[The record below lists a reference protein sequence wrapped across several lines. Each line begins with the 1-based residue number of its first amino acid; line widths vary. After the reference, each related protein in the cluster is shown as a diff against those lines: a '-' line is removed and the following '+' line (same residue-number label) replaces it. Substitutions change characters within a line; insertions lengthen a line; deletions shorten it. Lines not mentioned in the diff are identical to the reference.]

1 MKLTSSKIPTIDL
14 FAGPGG
20 LSEGFWRTGKY
31 DICLSIE
38 KDYWAHETLRLRAF
52 FHQFDRASVPDDYY
66 EFVAGRM
73 SQSEL
78 YELHPEEF
86 GKADAEAYHAE
97 LGSDAFPKDIVDT
110 RIRAALEA
118 SESKEWLLI
127 GGPPCQAYSLVGRAR
142 RHKDPEFIKDPKHIL
157 YKQYLRIIAEH
168 KPTVFVMENVT
179 GILTSR
185 LQGEKIFP
193 RICKDLQNPGQALN
207 INKDTQYQLFSLREG
222 VSDDASVLAWN
233 YVLKAEDYGIPQ
245 ARHRV
250 IVVGVRADVAV
261 KPGKMTEVHPGTTVW
276 DVIGDIP
283 KLRSKL
289 SKEEDGSTQWV
300 TALRAM
306 TERSWFGDI
315 KNRQVKEK
323 LCANLQSLSF
333 TLQTSGGGLRK
344 SGARSQLCE
353 MLRDSHVPVPPNHES
368 RGHMRSDL
376 WRYLYASTFAKVCH
390 RSPTIRDFPKGLWP
404 NHTNLDNSGGNPIFG
419 DRFHVQLRNKPSS
432 TVMAHISKDGHYYI
446 HPDPSQCRSLTVRE
460 AARLQTFPDNYLFLG
475 PRTEQFRQ
483 VGNAVP
489 PLLAQKI
496 ADAVYAVFDK
506 YNET

>member
-1 MKLTSSKIPTIDL
+1 MKLASSRIPTIDL

-31 DICLSIE
+31 DVCLSIE
-38 KDYWAHETLRLRAF
+38 KNEWAHETLRLRSF
-52 FHQFDRASVPDDYY
+52 FHQFPHMQAPSDYY
-66 EFVAGRM
+66 RLLAGDI
-73 SQSEL
+73 SISEL
-78 YELHPEEF
+78 YSQYPVE
-86 GKADAEAYHAE
+86 ARAAESEAWLAE
-97 LGSDAFPKDIVDT
+97 LGSPTYEALVEE
-110 RIRAALEA
+110 RISVVLQNVPDRG
-118 SESKEWLLI
+118 WMLI

-142 RHKDPEFIKDPKHIL
+142 RRSDPNFEKDPRHTL
-157 YKQYLRIIAEH
+157 YKHYLKIIANYQ
-168 KPTVFVMENVT
+168 PTVFVMENVT

-185 LQGEKIFP
+185 LQGETIFP
-193 RICKDLQNPGQALN
+193 KICKDLQNPGRALG
-207 INKDTQYQLFSLREG
+207 INRDTRYRLFSLRG
-222 VSDDASVLAWN
+222 DVPDDASVSPWD
-233 YVLKAEDYGIPQ
+233 YVLRAENYGIPQ

-276 DVIGDIP
+276 DVIGDLP

-353 MLRDSHVPVPPNHES
+353 MLRDSQ
-368 RGHMRSDL
+368 
-376 WRYLYASTFAKVCH
+376 
-390 RSPTIRDFPKGLWP
+390 
-404 NHTNLDNSGGNPIFG
+404 
-419 DRFHVQLRNKPSS
+419 DRKSV
-432 TVMAHISKDGHYYI
+432 V
-446 HPDPSQCRSLTVRE
+446 
-460 AARLQTFPDNYLFLG
+460 
-475 PRTEQFRQ
+475 
-483 VGNAVP
+483 
-489 PLLAQKI
+489 
-496 ADAVYAVFDK
+496 
-506 YNET
+506 

>member
-1 MKLTSSKIPTIDL
+1 MRSTSFKIPTIDL

-38 KDYWAHETLRLRAF
+38 KNAWAHETLKLRSF
-52 FHQFDRASVPDDYY
+52 VHQFPYLSAPPEYY
-66 EFVAGRM
+66 QLLAGKTTA
-73 SQSEL
+73 SEL
-78 YELHPEEF
+78 YDHYPDDA
-86 GKADAEAYHAE
+86 KAADLEAWLAE
-97 LGSDAFPKDIVDT
+97 LGSPSYPNELIDD
-110 RIRAALEA
+110 RITAVLDNARNRG
-118 SESKEWLLI
+118 WILI

-142 RHKDPEFIKDPKHIL
+142 RRSDPDFEKDPRHTL
-157 YKQYLRIIAEH
+157 YKQYLRIIAKH
-168 KPTVFVMENVT
+168 RPTVFVMENVT

-193 RICKDLQNPGQALN
+193 RICRDLQHPGRALHMN
-207 INKDTQYQLFSLREG
+207 EDTQYKLFSLRED
-222 VSDDASVLAWN
+222 VSDSASASLWD
-233 YVLKAEDYGIPQ
+233 YVLKAENYGIPQ

-250 IVVGVRADVAV
+250 IIVGVRADVSV

-276 DVIGDIP
+276 DVIGDLP
-283 KLRSKL
+283 QLRSKL
-289 SKEEDGSTQWV
+289 STEEDGPIQWV